1 MYISLVVDTVPT
13 VIRLSLCAITPLA
26 IRSFLGYQ
34 HSSLTRRRANYID
47 KEFGIT
53 NNKISKAGVEAVVL
67 ESSLG
72 RAIESAVDAK

>member
-1 MYISLVVDTVPT
+1 V
-13 VIRLSLCAITPLA
+13 
-26 IRSFLGYQ
+26 
-34 HSSLTRRRANYID
+34 HYID